1 MPSFKGRCAIIIDDV
16 AAGKRSG
23 TIDTLVLVPDAA
35 MLCVIVI
42 CNISNYKNRPGTDMG
57 AGRRVQGASPGEAP
71 SRSNIAGLP

>member
-1 MPSFKGRCAIIIDDV
+1 MLSFNGRCVIFIDDV

-23 TIDTLVLVPDAA
+23 TIDTLALVPDAA

-57 AGRRVQGASPGEAP
+57 AGRGVQGALQARHHLGPT
-71 SRSNIAGLP
+71 